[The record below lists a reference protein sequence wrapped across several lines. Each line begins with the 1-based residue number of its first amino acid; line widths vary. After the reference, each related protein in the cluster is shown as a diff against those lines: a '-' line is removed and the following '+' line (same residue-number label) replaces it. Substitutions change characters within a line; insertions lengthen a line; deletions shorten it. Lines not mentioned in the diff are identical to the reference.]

1 MNAYISHMVL
11 FVLVREIRYFT
22 GNCNNIYRLF
32 AYLTA
37 GFIYIRTDYYFAVFV
52 DSRMKVFLS
61 LLISCFVLTVS
72 AADGST
78 SWPALSQGQSCMAR
92 SFIGMPE
99 SLTPYISSSMRE
111 DMIDFFAVGSKKG
124 VTNLL
129 MGESSVEEI
138 TDCSITVK
146 LASDKTVLSIRKYFT
161 SKGDSVFVVIETVA
175 TPARDSSVRFF
186 DSQWNVLDGGKL
198 FDFPTVEDFAVNLK
212 DKKTKKG
219 LEMVNIALLGLR
231 FTSDGDISAEICI
244 DFLPD
249 EVKTL
254 VAPLISNEPKL
265 YSWNGKR
272 FVGK

>member
-1 MNAYISHMVL
+1 MRKKTFLRIIFPESVDARRRRQTQTVAVAPFQIV
-11 FVLVREIRYFT
+11 VTDT
-22 GNCNNIYRLF
+22 GNHRRIVTAKAQRRENHLPFFLF
-32 AYLTA
+32 
-37 GFIYIRTDYYFAVFV
+37 GDPFAVFV

-61 LLISCFVLTVS
+61 LLISCFVLSVS

-146 LASDKTVLSIRKYFT
+146 LASDKSVLSIRKYIFMTDRYLICLLIASKLSELITCSILHASSAAT
-161 SKGDSVFVVIETVA
+161 SGLTPSLSNHEERSVC
-175 TPARDSSVRFF
+175 RS
-186 DSQWNVLDGGKL
+186 
-198 FDFPTVEDFAVNLK
+198 
-212 DKKTKKG
+212 
-219 LEMVNIALLGLR
+219 
-231 FTSDGDISAEICI
+231 
-244 DFLPD
+244 
-249 EVKTL
+249 
-254 VAPLISNEPKL
+254 
-265 YSWNGKR
+265 
-272 FVGK
+272 

>member
-1 MNAYISHMVL
+1 M
-11 FVLVREIRYFT
+11 
-22 GNCNNIYRLF
+22 
-32 AYLTA
+32 
-37 GFIYIRTDYYFAVFV
+37 
-52 DSRMKVFLS
+52 
-61 LLISCFVLTVS
+61 
-72 AADGST
+72 
-78 SWPALSQGQSCMAR
+78 
-92 SFIGMPE
+92 
-99 SLTPYISSSMRE
+99 
-111 DMIDFFAVGSKKG
+111 
-124 VTNLL
+124 
-129 MGESSVEEI
+129 EEI
-138 TDCSITVK
+138 TDCSIRVR
-146 LASDKTVLSIRKYFT
+146 LASDKSVLSIRKYFT

-198 FDFPTVEDFAVNLK
+198 FDYPTVEDFAVNLK

-265 YSWNGKR
+265 YSWKGKR
-272 FVGK
+272 FVDK

>member
-37 GFIYIRTDYYFAVFV
+37 GFVYIRTDYYFAVFV

-61 LLISCFVLTVS
+61 LLISCFALSVS

-129 MGESSVEEI
+129 MGES
-138 TDCSITVK
+138 
-146 LASDKTVLSIRKYFT
+146 
-161 SKGDSVFVVIETVA
+161 
-175 TPARDSSVRFF
+175 
-186 DSQWNVLDGGKL
+186 
-198 FDFPTVEDFAVNLK
+198 
-212 DKKTKKG
+212 
-219 LEMVNIALLGLR
+219 
-231 FTSDGDISAEICI
+231 
-244 DFLPD
+244 
-249 EVKTL
+249 
-254 VAPLISNEPKL
+254 
-265 YSWNGKR
+265 
-272 FVGK
+272 